1 MRVAGTYLLDAS
13 VERVWPL
20 IFDPVALVG
29 LIPGCQRM
37 EQVGPNEYR
46 GQIQVGLT
54 GITGIYDVVVR
65 IAEQEE
71 PHFCRL
77 EGEVS
82 SSAGSMKGA
91 ASFRLKEEVDHRT
104 LIEYEGNAML
114 MGALAKFSSRFFE
127 GVAQTMINQG
137 LGKLNAQLQASS
149 AGRPVSGKRGFS
161 LTNFFKRIFTAIQ
174 AAFGKRHP

>member
-1 MRVAGTYLLDAS
+1 MKIAGAYTLDAP

-46 GQIQVGLT
+46 GQIHVGLT
-54 GITGIYDVVVR
+54 GITGIYETVVK
-65 IAEQEE
+65 IAEREE

-77 EGEVS
+77 EGEVT
-82 SSAGSMKGA
+82 SSAGSIKGS

-104 LIEYEGNAML
+104 LIEYEGNAIL

-137 LGKLNAQLQASS
+137 LAKLNDQLRAGPTTGPAS
-149 AGRPVSGKRGFS
+149 GRRGFS

-174 AAFGKRHP
+174 AVFGKRHN